1 MRQTQRGAI
10 GHQSLIKVRCGTPR
24 RGLIGML
31 DLREVLSAFGVEDEF
46 YAAGKAVS

>member
-31 DLREVLSAFGVEDEF
+31 DLV